1 MKVWRWVS
9 SVVVVG
15 IVALG
20 VSAYDVQSTSKP
32 EWKAFDPDEKGA
44 FKPFWQTM
52 ETVTNQS
59 MKVQGMEVNQKQ
71 TQTFYVKW
79 TPTKKD
85 KDKNIWT
92 VDFKIVGVKMA
103 IQIGGNE
110 IAYDSTS
117 KDPVPDNPLTQF
129 FKTLKDAEFTYTI
142 EKDEKEGMKVT
153 KVAGLKPFV
162 DRLAAANDQLKG
174 LLENILNEEALKQM
188 AAPMFAAFP
197 RTEKEFTDAKWTNT
211 ANLNMGPIGS
221 YKTEYTYT
229 LNKGD
234 TSKIEVT
241 GAMTYKAPEGAAAS
255 SGLPFTIKEGNLKAD
270 NIGGSVTLDL
280 KNGRILK
287 SNIKMDLK
295 GTLKIDIAGVETP
308 VELTQNQTSSLET
321 MDTEPAFLT
330 APATKK

>member
-15 IVALG
+15 VVAMSVAAG
-20 VSAYDVQSTSKP
+20 GGQSTSKP

-44 FKPFWQTM
+44 FKPFWQEMKT
-52 ETVTNQS
+52 ETNQS

-79 TPTKKD
+79 TPKA
-85 KDKNIWT
+85 KDKNTYT

-110 IAYDSTS
+110 ISYDSTS
-117 KDPVPDNPLTQF
+117 KETQDNPLTQF

-142 EKDEKEGMKVT
+142 EKDDKDGMKVT

-162 DRLAAANDQLKG
+162 DKLAAANDQLKG

-188 AAPMFAAFP
+188 ANPMFAAFP
-197 RTEKEFTDAKWTNT
+197 RTQKDFTDAKWTNS
-211 ANLNMGPIGS
+211 AKMNMGPIGT
-221 YKTEYTYT
+221 YDTTYTYT

-234 TSKIEVT
+234 TSKIDVT
-241 GAMTYKAPEGAAAS
+241 GTMTYKAPDAKEAT
-255 SGLPFTIKEGNLKAD
+255 GLPFTIKDGNLKAD
-270 NIGGSVTLDL
+270 NIGGTVTLDL
-280 KNGRILK
+280 KAGRIKK
-287 SNIKMDLK
+287 SDIKMDLK
-295 GTLKIDIAGVETP
+295 GSLKIDIAGVETM
-308 VELTQNQTSSLET
+308 VDLNQT
-321 MDTEPAFLT
+321 
-330 APATKK
+330 